1 MIVILG
7 QNNSK
12 DSGISYVRGIA
23 KWWGRTAASQ
33 RRRNGSGSPRHW
45 GKSSGKGKLQLPSA
59 FIVGGGREGATVV
72 SHVGNKTPAACRS
85 GSTTMRA
92 GFPYPK
98 SLMGGL
104 RSAFEP
110 VARVGKVFGLHC
122 SRAQAC

>member
-1 MIVILG
+1 MCEELPNGGAERRLASGEGMAVAHLVIG
-7 QNNSK
+7 EK
-12 DSGISYVRGIA
+12 
-23 KWWGRTAASQ
+23 AAE
-33 RRRNGSGSPRHW
+33 R
-45 GKSSGKGKLQLPSA
+45 GKLRLPSA
-59 FIVGGGREGATVV
+59 FIVGGEREGATVV

-85 GSTTMRA
+85 GSTMMRA